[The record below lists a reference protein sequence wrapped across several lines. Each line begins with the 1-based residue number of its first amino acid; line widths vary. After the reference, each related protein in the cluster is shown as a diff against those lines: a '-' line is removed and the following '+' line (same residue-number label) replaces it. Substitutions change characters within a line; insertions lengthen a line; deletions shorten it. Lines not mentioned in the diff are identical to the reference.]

1 MDLDKLYKEILKVK
15 TDTLMEEPCPFYEP
29 EWEDVTDSP
38 KDWED
43 FWYNE
48 DVSDGCS
55 AKKDQTIGNFREN

>member
-1 MDLDKLYKEILKVK
+1 MDLDHLYQEILKMK
-15 TDTLMEEPCPFYEP
+15 NQTLMEEPCPLYEP

-48 DVSDGCS
+48 ARTDHNKRRSSGD
-55 AKKDQTIGNFREN
+55 D

>member
-1 MDLDKLYKEILKVK
+1 MKNEV
-15 TDTLMEEPCPFYEP
+15 LMEEPCPLCEP

-48 DVSDGCS
+48 D
-55 AKKDQTIGNFREN
+55 AKRISY